1 MYAQNNKLDSP
12 RKYTAQES
20 DLDLFR
26 SFSNS
31 VGGLGFGSNNLVFSL
46 NLRADIEAMLA
57 WKKIREYKHPILVCI

>member
-31 VGGLGFGSNNLVFSL
+31 VGGLDLDQIIWSSVST
-46 NLRADIEAMLA
+46 
-57 WKKIREYKHPILVCI
+57 